1 MITAKAAPARVF
13 GSGIRRR
20 EDPRLLTGTARYTA
34 DFTLPGMAH
43 AAILR
48 SPHGHARIRSINTN
62 RAKRAPGVVA
72 VFTGAD
78 TETALKCIPCAWLL
92 PNAGLNI
99 SPYRAI
105 AIDVVRYVGDA
116 VAVVVAESDYQAY
129 DAVELI
135 DVDYEPLPAVIDP
148 EKAAAAGAPQ
158 LHQEAPGNL
167 AFHWTV
173 EGGDINAA
181 FKSADVVVRDRIIQQ
196 RLIPT
201 AMEPRGAVA
210 QFTPATGE
218 LTLWNTT
225 QNPHIV
231 RFIMSLVTGV
241 PEDRLRVVAPEV
253 GGGFGSKIPQIQ
265 GDFISV
271 FCSMKLGRPVK
282 WIETRSE
289 NYQSTTHG
297 RDHVQD
303 VELAATKDGRILGLR
318 GTVWAGMGA
327 YLSTAAPGIPTI
339 LHGLMLSGP
348 YQVPAVKE
356 DVYGVY
362 TNTTPV
368 EAYRGAGRP
377 EATFMLERMIDL
389 LAHKIGLDP
398 VQVRQRNLI
407 PRFENGHDVITGLKY
422 DSGNYQAALEKALT
436 HVDYENLRREQ
447 AAMRAKGRYI
457 GIGVTTY
464 VEICGLGPSQ
474 VAGAVGFQGGLW
486 ESAIV
491 RVHPSGKVNVFIGA
505 SPHGQGEETTFAQ
518 VVADELGVAV
528 ADVKIVH
535 GDTDNTPMGWGTYGS
550 RTTAV
555 GGAALA
561 VATRK
566 IKEKAKLLA
575 SHLLEAAV
583 EDMDYGDGKFFVKGF
598 PDRHKTIQD
607 IALMAN
613 VAWNLPQ
620 GMEAGLEASSFY
632 DPPNF
637 TYPFGAH
644 VAVVEVDPETGTVRL
659 QRYVAVDDCGPQINP
674 VIVEGQVQGG
684 VVQGVGQALWEE
696 AVYDDNG
703 QLLTGSLADYAIP
716 RADVLPDIE
725 VLSTVTPS
733 PHHPLGV
740 KGIGEAGTIA
750 STAATY
756 NAVIDAL
763 QPFGVQSLRMPLTPE
778 RVWRAITKAR
788 SAAGRGAPASDE
800 LGGVKGSPPSKKK
813 GA

>member
-1 MITAKAAPARVF
+1 MMAVTVTAPARVF
-13 GSGIRRR
+13 GSAIRRR

-34 DFTLPGMAH
+34 DFTLPGQTY

-48 SPHGHARIRSINTN
+48 SPHGHARIRSIDTEK
-62 RAKRAPGVVA
+62 AKTAAGVLA
-72 VFTGAD
+72 VYTGAD
-78 TETALKCIPCAWLL
+78 IQGTLQPIPCAWLV
-92 PNAGLNI
+92 PNSELKTT
-99 SPYRAI
+99 PYHAMAR
-105 AIDVVRYVGDA
+105 DVVRYVGEA
-116 VAVVVAESDYQAY
+116 VAVVVAVSEWQAY
-129 DAVELI
+129 DALELI
-135 DVDYEPLPAVIDP
+135 AVDYEVLPAVVDP
-148 EKAAAAGAPQ
+148 EKAAKPGAPQ
-158 LHQEAPGNL
+158 LHPEAPGNI

-173 EGGDINAA
+173 AGGDIDAA
-181 FKSADVVVRDRIIQQ
+181 FKLADVIVQDRIVQQ

-201 AMEPRGAVA
+201 AMEPRGALA
-210 QFTPATGE
+210 QYSRVTGE

-241 PEDRLRVVAPEV
+241 PEDRLRVIAPEV

-265 GDFISV
+265 GDFITA

-289 NYQSTTHG
+289 NYLSTTHG
-297 RDHVQD
+297 RDHVQE
-303 VELAATKDGRILGLR
+303 VELAATKDGKILGLR

-348 YQVPAVKE
+348 YNLPAVKE

-362 TNTTPV
+362 TSTTPV

-377 EATFMLERMIDL
+377 EATFMIERLMDL
-389 LAHKIGLDP
+389 LADEIKTDP
-398 VQVRQRNLI
+398 VEVRRRNVI
-407 PRFENGHDVITGLKY
+407 PPFTDGHTVVTGLSY
-422 DSGNYQAALEKALT
+422 DSGNYQGALDKALA
-436 HVDYENLRREQ
+436 HVGYDNLRKEQ
-447 AAMRAKGRYI
+447 AAARAKGRHI
-457 GIGVTTY
+457 GIGVTLY

-491 RVHPSGKVNVFIGA
+491 RFHPTGKVNVFIGA

-518 VVADELGVAV
+518 IVADELGVAV
-528 ADVKIVH
+528 TDVKIVH
-535 GDTDNTPMGWGTYGS
+535 GDTDTTPMGWGTYGS

-583 EDMDYGDGKFFVKGF
+583 EDIDYAAGKFFVRGF
-598 PDRHKTIQD
+598 PDKHKTIQD
-607 IALMAN
+607 ISLMAH
-613 VAWNLPQ
+613 VAWNLPK

-644 VAVVEVDPETGTVRL
+644 IAVVEVDPETGHIEVK
-659 QRYVAVDDCGPQINP
+659 RYVAVDDCGPQINP
-674 VIVEGQVQGG
+674 MIVEGQVHGG
-684 VVQGVGQALWEE
+684 VVQGIGQALWEQ
-696 AVYDDNG
+696 ALYDDNG

-716 RADVLPDIE
+716 RADLLPDLE
-725 VLSTVTPS
+725 VLSTLTPS
-733 PHHPLGV
+733 PHHPLGL

-750 STAATY
+750 STCTVY

-763 QPFGVQSLRMPLTPE
+763 EPFKVKSIQMPLTPE
-778 RVWRAITKAR
+778 RVWRAIT
-788 SAAGRGAPASDE
+788 SH
-800 LGGVKGSPPSKKK
+800 K

>member
-1 MITAKAAPARVF
+1 MSSASPRVF

-20 EDPRLLTGTARYTA
+20 EDPRLLTGVARYTA
-34 DFTLPGMAH
+34 DITLPGMTY
-43 AAILR
+43 AAVLR
-48 SPHGHARIRSINTN
+48 SPHGHARLRKIDTTS
-62 RAKRAPGVVA
+62 AKSAPGVVG
-72 VFTGAD
+72 VYTGTDSAA
-78 TETALKCIPCAWLL
+78 ALQAIPCAWLI
-92 PNAGLNI
+92 PNSDLKVA
-99 SPYRAI
+99 PYEVMARE
-105 AIDVVRYVGDA
+105 VVRYVGDA
-116 VAVVVAESDYQAY
+116 VAVVVAESAQQAY
-129 DAVELI
+129 DALDLI
-135 DVDYEPLPAVIDP
+135 DVDYDPLPAVVDP
-148 EKAAAAGAPQ
+148 ELATKDGAPQ
-158 LHQEAPGNL
+158 LHAQAAKNV

-173 EGGDINAA
+173 AGGDIDAA
-181 FKSADVVVRDRIIQQ
+181 FKSAEVVIRDRIIQQ

-201 AMEPRGAVA
+201 PIEPRGAVA
-210 QFTPATGE
+210 HYVPATGE
-218 LTLWNTT
+218 MTIWNTT

-241 PEDRLRVVAPEV
+241 TEDRLRVIAPEV
-253 GGGFGSKIPQIQ
+253 GGGFGAKIAQIQ
-265 GDFISV
+265 GDFITA

-282 WIETRSE
+282 WIESRSE

-303 VELAATKDGRILGLR
+303 VELAATRDGKILGLR
-318 GTVWAGMGA
+318 CTVWAGMGA

-377 EATFMLERMIDL
+377 EATYMLERL
-389 LAHKIGLDP
+389 LDRLAREIKIDP
-398 VQVRQRNLI
+398 VEIRRRNLI
-407 PRFENGHDVITGLKY
+407 PPFTDGHNVVTGLTY
-422 DSGNYQAALEKALT
+422 DSGNYQAALDKALS
-436 HVDYENLRREQ
+436 HIGYEQLRKEQ
-447 AAMRAKGRYI
+447 AAAREKGRYI
-457 GIGVTTY
+457 GIGSTMY

-491 RVHPSGKVNVFIGA
+491 RFHPSGKVHVFIGA

-518 VVADELGVAV
+518 IVADELGVKV
-528 ADVKIVH
+528 DDVKIVH
-535 GDTDNTPMGWGTYGS
+535 GDTDSTPMGWGTYGS

-566 IKEKAKLLA
+566 IKDKAKLLT

-583 EDMDYGDGKFFVKGF
+583 EDIDYADGKFFVKGS
-598 PDRHKTIQD
+598 PDKHKTIQD
-607 IALMAN
+607 IALLAN

-637 TYPFGAH
+637 VFPFGTH
-644 VAVVEVDPETGTVRL
+644 VAVVEVDAATGHVTL
-659 QRYVAVDDCGPQINP
+659 KRYVAVDDCGPQINP
-674 VIVEGQVQGG
+674 VIVEGQVHGG
-684 VVQGVGQALWEE
+684 VVQGIGQALWEE
-696 AVYDDNG
+696 AIYDSNG
-703 QLLTGSLADYAIP
+703 QLLTGTLADYAIP
-716 RADVLPDIE
+716 RADVLCDID

-750 STAATY
+750 STSAVY

-763 QPFGVQSLRMPLTPE
+763 QPFDVKSIRMPMTPE
-778 RVWRAITKAR
+778 RVWRAVN
-788 SAAGRGAPASDE
+788 GA
-800 LGGVKGSPPSKKK
+800 K